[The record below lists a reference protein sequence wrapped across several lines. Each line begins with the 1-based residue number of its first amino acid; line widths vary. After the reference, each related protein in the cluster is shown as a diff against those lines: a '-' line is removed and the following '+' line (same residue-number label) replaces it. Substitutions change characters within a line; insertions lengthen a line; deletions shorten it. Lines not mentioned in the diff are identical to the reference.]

1 MKKKLLSLTLLVI
14 LGNTVFIYAQESET
28 RQLEDF
34 NRITISG
41 NSKVY
46 LTQSPNQ
53 EVRVETKN
61 KLSEVQTSVNN
72 HTLHIDGKPSSIYIN
87 IPSLEEVTISG
98 YGEIHSKTPFKG
110 ENMRLYI
117 SGNGKIILPVEV
129 NKLNLDISG
138 FGKLR
143 LSGSATDVQLSAS
156 GNGTIDAEKLHAD
169 NADVD
174 ISGVAKI
181 SIDVTENL
189 NMNVSGV
196 GSVYYVSEPKSI
208 NRNVSGIGKYGMV
221 KKDDDD
227 STTVNVGKKR
237 VVIIG
242 GEEKTV
248 DTEEEEDNVNI
259 NIDIDNNTH
268 PKKPQKARSH
278 WAGIDL
284 GFNGYFSDGTSTD
297 LPDGYD
303 FLELNSGKSV
313 SIGVNVWK
321 FDIPIYRRYIML
333 TTGIGLTLNNY
344 RFRSDKTLIADT
356 NMVVAGFDYKDN
368 GEVIGYNKNKL
379 AVNYVTAPVLLQ
391 FNTHSKLKKSFHF
404 AVGMLFSYKYNS
416 HLKLVYDENG
426 DKQKTKR
433 RDEFNIEP
441 FRYDATIRIGYRNYT
456 LFGTY
461 AMSELFKDSHGPTL
475 HPFTAGIQLAGW

>member
-1 MKKKLLSLTLLVI
+1 MKKKLFAITVLMI
-14 LGNTVFIYAQESET
+14 LGRTMLIYGQESET

-34 NRITISG
+34 NKIIISG

-46 LTQSPNQ
+46 LTQAATQ

-61 KLSEVQTSVNN
+61 KLNEVQTNVSD

-87 IPSLEEVTISG
+87 IPELEEVTISG
-98 YGEIHSKTPFKG
+98 YGEIHSKTFFKI
-110 ENMRLYI
+110 ETLHLEI

-129 NKLNLDISG
+129 NNLNIDITG

-143 LSGSATDVQLSAS
+143 LSGTANSVQLSVS
-156 GNGTIDAEKLHAD
+156 GNGTIDAEKLKSVNSD
-169 NADVD
+169 ID
-174 ISGVAKI
+174 ISGVAKV

-196 GSVYYVSEPKSI
+196 GSVYYVNEPKSI
-208 NRNVSGIGKYGMV
+208 TRNVSGIGKYGML
-221 KKDDDD
+221 KKEENDT
-227 STTVNVGKKR
+227 TTVQLGTKR
-237 VVIIG
+237 IVIIG

-248 DTEEEEDNVNI
+248 DADEEDNVDV

-268 PKKPQKARSH
+268 SKKPQKARSH
-278 WAGIDL
+278 WAGIDV
-284 GFNGYFSDGTSTD
+284 GFNGYFSDKTSTD
-297 LPDGYD
+297 LPKGYD
-303 FLELNSGKSV
+303 FLELSSGKSV
-313 SIGVNVWK
+313 SIGVNIWK
-321 FDIPIYRRYIML
+321 FDIPLYQRYIIL

-344 RFRSDKTLIADT
+344 RFRSDKTLISDT
-356 NMVVAGFDYKDN
+356 NMVVAGFDYNDN
-368 GEVIGYNKNKL
+368 GEAIGYNKNKL
-379 AVNYVTAPVLLQ
+379 AVSYVTAPVLLQ

-404 AVGMLFSYKYNS
+404 ATGMLFSYKYNS

-461 AMSELFKDSHGPTL
+461 AMSTLFKDKRGPSL